1 MRQDVWKSL
10 TKILKSVYVDNYSR
24 KIPPC
29 CSVLLRLVT
38 CIILWGLVS
47 KVALAGG
54 NFSVLLVS
62 SNTLDCYSNED
73 FITNNNYVS
82 SRSVV
87 IMASDETSDGNPV
100 IVKKMKDTNACMPN
114 DMGSQSQNAVIQPLL
129 TGMKNSHIFPKD
141 FSKTIFQ

>member
-1 MRQDVWKSL
+1 M
-10 TKILKSVYVDNYSR
+10 
-24 KIPPC
+24 
-29 CSVLLRLVT
+29 
-38 CIILWGLVS
+38 
-47 KVALAGG
+47 
-54 NFSVLLVS
+54 LLVS

-82 SRSVV
+82 SRSLV

-129 TGMKNSHIFPKD
+129 TGMKNSHIFLKIFKKKHFPEIEKNENE
-141 FSKTIFQ
+141 FSCIPDLYQITMAYAYWKAGRIEDKAVFGKFFYLFID

>member
-62 SNTLDCYSNED
+62 SNTLDCYSNEEQD
-73 FITNNNYVS
+73 KSIYIGTNNNYVEVS
-82 SRSVV
+82 SSSVV
-87 IMASDETSDGNPV
+87 IMASDETSDNPV

-114 DMGSQSQNAVIQPLL
+114 DMGTGSQSQNAVIQPLL
-129 TGMKNSHIFPKD
+129 TGTSFLH
-141 FSKTIFQ
+141 

>member
-1 MRQDVWKSL
+1 M
-10 TKILKSVYVDNYSR
+10 
-24 KIPPC
+24 
-29 CSVLLRLVT
+29 
-38 CIILWGLVS
+38 
-47 KVALAGG
+47 
-54 NFSVLLVS
+54 LLVS

-82 SRSVV
+82 SRSLV

-129 TGMKNSHIFPKD
+129 TGMKNSHIFPKE
-141 FSKTIFQ
+141 FV